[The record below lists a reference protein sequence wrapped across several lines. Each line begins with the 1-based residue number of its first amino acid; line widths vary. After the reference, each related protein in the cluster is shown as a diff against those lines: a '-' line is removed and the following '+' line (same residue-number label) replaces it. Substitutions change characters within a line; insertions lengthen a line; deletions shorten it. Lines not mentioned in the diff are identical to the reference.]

1 MSVGCGMRAST
12 VCVLC
17 VCVCVCCVCCV
28 CMVLC
33 VMACSEISSL
43 LVLFF
48 VKVLRTENW
57 QNFCACTTI

>member
-1 MSVGCGMRAST
+1 MSVGCGVRAST
-12 VCVLC
+12 AC
-17 VCVCVCCVCCV
+17 VCVCVCCV